1 MRTDTDIASAISLLD
16 KPCDSNLAISQP
28 LQPQRPA
35 LTEPNLAVQRV
46 TDIYGIAGCGGRDQI
61 ALFGGLDRL
70 RIRQFGENRPVDGFG
85 DRDEIDDFT
94 HVVWHCADLSLYQL
108 DQ

>member
-1 MRTDTDIASAISLLD
+1 MFRFD
-16 KPCDSNLAISQP
+16 KV
-28 LQPQRPA
+28 
-35 LTEPNLAVQRV
+35 E
-46 TDIYGIAGCGGRDQI
+46 RDGVLVI
-61 ALFGGLDRL
+61 TLFGGLDRP